1 MRFIVIENKYR
12 KIYKYKFK
20 HHLRCFIIF
29 IQGTVFSQVLLSVQL
44 GATTRSLGNAPFLT
58 HQTMVLDS
66 FVLKEADILGDIFV
80 AAFFGGLADI
90 LPFFLHC
97 LASS

>member
-1 MRFIVIENKYR
+1 
-12 KIYKYKFK
+12 
-20 HHLRCFIIF
+20 
-29 IQGTVFSQVLLSVQL
+29 
-44 GATTRSLGNAPFLT
+44 
-58 HQTMVLDS
+58 MVLDS